1 LIGVSAALLVA
12 ILLLCLIL
20 VWMRA
25 NLGLRDAF
33 SHQEALLARQS
44 EDLRDCPQ
52 EFVFRIFEGDDLKF
66 ISGFA
71 SPQLQK
77 FFRRERNAVALLWVQ
92 ETSAAIR
99 RIMHQHLET
108 SRRSKDLHVATEAK
122 IFAQYAQL
130 RFLCGILFVSIELV
144 GPQKLRGMA
153 LYAQELTQQL
163 GHARLELDSAR

>member
-1 LIGVSAALLVA
+1 MIGVSAALLVA

-20 VWMRA
+20 VWMRT
-25 NLGLRDAF
+25 NLGLRDEF
-33 SHQEALLARQS
+33 SHQEALLTHES
-44 EDLRDCPQ
+44 ESLEACPQ
-52 EFVFRIFEGDDLKF
+52 EFVSRIFEGDDLKF
-66 ISGFA
+66 VSGFE

-99 RIMHQHLET
+99 RIMRQHLET

-130 RFLCGILFVSIELV
+130 RFLCGILLVSIQLV
-144 GPQKLRGMA
+144 GPQKLRGVA

-163 GHARLELDSAR
+163 GHAQLELDAVR

>member
-1 LIGVSAALLVA
+1 MIGVSAAFLVA

-25 NLGLRDAF
+25 NLGLRDEF
-33 SHQEALLARQS
+33 SHQEALRARES
-44 EDLRDCPQ
+44 EGLEACPQ
-52 EFVFRIFEGDDLKF
+52 EFVSRVFEGDDLKF
-66 ISGFA
+66 VLGFA

-77 FFRRERNAVALLWVQ
+77 FFRHERNAVALLWVQ
-92 ETSAAIR
+92 QTSAAIR
-99 RIMHQHLET
+99 RIMQHHLET

-144 GPQKLRGMA
+144 GPQRLRGMA

-163 GHARLELDSAR
+163 GQAQLELDVAQ

>member
-1 LIGVSAALLVA
+1 MIGAYGALFVGVLLLFLILAWVRATLGQRDDLSDHQALL
-12 ILLLCLIL
+12 
-20 VWMRA
+20 
-25 NLGLRDAF
+25 
-33 SHQEALLARQS
+33 SHEL
-44 EDLRDCPQ
+44 EDLEACPQ
-52 EFVFRIFEGDDLKF
+52 EFVTRIFEGEDQKF
-66 ISGFA
+66 ISRFA

-163 GHARLELDSAR
+163 GHAQLELDSAS

>member
-1 LIGVSAALLVA
+1 MIGFSAALLVA

-25 NLGLRDAF
+25 NSGLRDES
-33 SHQEALLARQS
+33 SHQEALLAQES
-44 EDLRDCPQ
+44 EGLEACPQ
-52 EFVFRIFEGDDLKF
+52 EFVSRIFEGDDLKF
-66 ISGFA
+66 VSGFE

-92 ETSAAIR
+92 QTSTAIR
-99 RIMHQHLET
+99 RIMRQHLET

-144 GPQKLRGMA
+144 GPQKLRGVA

-163 GHARLELDSAR
+163 GHAQLELDAAR

>member
-25 NLGLRDAF
+25 NLGLRDEF
-33 SHQEALLARQS
+33 SHQEALLTDEA
-44 EDLRDCPQ
+44 EGLGTCPQ
-52 EFVFRIFEGDDLKF
+52 EFVSRIFEREDLKF
-66 ISGFA
+66 ISGFEA
-71 SPQLQK
+71 PQLQR

-92 ETSAAIR
+92 QTSVAIR
-99 RIMHQHLET
+99 RIMQQHLET

-144 GPQKLRGMA
+144 GPQKLRGVA
-153 LYAQELTQQL
+153 LYAQGLTQQL
-163 GHARLELDSAR
+163 GHVQLGLDSAR